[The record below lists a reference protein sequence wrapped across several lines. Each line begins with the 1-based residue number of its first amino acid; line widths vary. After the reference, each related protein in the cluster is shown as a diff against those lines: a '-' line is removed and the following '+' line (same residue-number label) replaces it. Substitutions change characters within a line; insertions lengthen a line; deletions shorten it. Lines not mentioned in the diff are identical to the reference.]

1 MTRSRRP
8 SLRLSRHSSNNS
20 TRRASDALPPG
31 HVESRTG
38 AVAWAVWRH
47 SVSCPRSSNRTCRFP
62 ASGFPTS
69 FIVRHTEKS
78 SGRKRPLRGGF
89 PPSPYDTAFSE
100 GSGLSG
106 VVRLIANHLHLTIFE
121 SAPEVRVLSS
131 AGVTQPQQS
140 YDPVRLPSKPPPK
153 SDVEAATLAQNGS
166 PLITR
171 VTFPTCRAQYPGG
184 SKRVRLSIASPPTRP
199 SPK

>member
-1 MTRSRRP
+1 M
-8 SLRLSRHSSNNS
+8 
-20 TRRASDALPPG
+20 
-31 HVESRTG
+31 
-38 AVAWAVWRH
+38 AWAIWQH

-100 GSGLSG
+100 GPGLSG
-106 VVRLIANHLHLTIFE
+106 VVRLIANHLPLTIFE

-140 YDPVRLPSKPPPK
+140 YDPVRLPSKPPPE

-171 VTFPTCRAQYPGG
+171 ITFPTCRAQYPGG
-184 SKRVRLSIASPPTRP
+184 SKRVRLSIASPPTRHGIRIRTFGAC
-199 SPK
+199 SDFTHVTAR